1 MCDDDWSKQ
10 ENIVNVNPSVIMVGE
25 REYQIF
31 IFPAVLDT
39 GGGGGGVK
47 ASIIQ
52 LVRTQHYLPGARV
65 ARAGGTGGG
74 REGVKISATD
84 LN

>member
-39 GGGGGGVK
+39 GGGGGGGVK

-65 ARAGGTGGG
+65 ARAGG
-74 REGVKISATD
+74 REGD
-84 LN
+84 GRG

>member
-39 GGGGGGVK
+39 GGGGGGGVK

-52 LVRTQHYLPGARV
+52 LVRSPALPAWCQGSQ
-65 ARAGGTGGG
+65 GWGTGGG
-74 REGVKISATD
+74 E
-84 LN
+84 N